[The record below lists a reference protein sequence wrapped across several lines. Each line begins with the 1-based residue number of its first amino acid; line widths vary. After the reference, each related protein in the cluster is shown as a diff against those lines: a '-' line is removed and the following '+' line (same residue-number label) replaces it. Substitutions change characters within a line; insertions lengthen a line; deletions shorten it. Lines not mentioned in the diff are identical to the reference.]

1 MKTLRLTDVQI
12 EALKTAVNMSYD
24 MHNDVLMEDFPTTR
38 TEIEKLL
45 SQSANQVFV
54 EMNETFQQL
63 NKKIDNV
70 IELAR
75 LQEKLKTL

>member
-24 MHNDVLMEDFPTTR
+24 MHNDVLMEGFPTTR
-38 TEIEKLL
+38 NEVEKLL

-54 EMNETFQQL
+54 EMNETFKQI